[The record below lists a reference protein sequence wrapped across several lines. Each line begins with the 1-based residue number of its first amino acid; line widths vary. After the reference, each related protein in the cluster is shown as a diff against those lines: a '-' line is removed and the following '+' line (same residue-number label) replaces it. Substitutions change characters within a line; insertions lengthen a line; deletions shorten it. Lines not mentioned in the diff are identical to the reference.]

1 MQRSFGER
9 VAMNSPLQGTAA
21 DIMES
26 AMVNIYR
33 RLKEEK
39 LESKMILQ
47 VHDEILI
54 EAKKEEEEIIKK
66 ILEEEMKGAAYLKV
80 SLEIDVHSGTDWYE
94 AK

>member
-21 DIMES
+21 DIMKI
-26 AMVNIYR
+26 AMIRVFER
-33 RLKEEK
+33 MEREQLK
-39 LESKMILQ
+39 SKMLLQ

-54 EAKKEEEEIIKK
+54 ETAKDEIETVTK
-66 ILEEEMKGAAYLKV
+66 ILEEEMKGAA
-80 SLEIDVHSGTDWYE
+80 SLAVTLEVDIHSGTDWYE

>member
-21 DIMES
+21 DIMKI
-26 AMVNIYR
+26 AMIRVFERMERKNM
-33 RLKEEK
+33 K
-39 LESKMILQ
+39 SKMILQ

-54 EAKKEEEEIIKK
+54 EAAKEEETQVMK
-66 ILEEEMKGAAYLKV
+66 ILEEEMKGAA
-80 SLEIDVHSGTDWYE
+80 SLAVTLEVDIHAGTDWYE